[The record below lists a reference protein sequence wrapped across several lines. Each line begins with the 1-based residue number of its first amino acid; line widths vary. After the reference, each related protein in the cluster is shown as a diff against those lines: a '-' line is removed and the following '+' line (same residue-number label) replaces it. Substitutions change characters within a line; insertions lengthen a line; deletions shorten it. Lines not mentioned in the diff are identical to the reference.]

1 MPPTLTP
8 DSAPAPT
15 TAQAN
20 ALALQAARALL
31 AEERDRAARAL
42 PSLDPDW
49 RFLLALYE
57 AELDGRAL
65 NPAQAAEAAAI
76 PPEAVEPA
84 ADHFQSQDFLVR
96 APNGAL
102 RLTEE
107 ACEHMAVWVAALN
120 PIPGFNP
127 YRAAAGAPPPEPPPE
142 PPGSRW

>member
-1 MPPTLTP
+1 MPTEVLAS
-8 DSAPAPT
+8 D

-57 AELDGRAL
+57 AELEGRAL
-65 NPAQAAEAAAI
+65 TPAQAAEAAAI
-76 PPEAVEPA
+76 PPENVEPT

-96 APNGAL
+96 APGGAL

-107 ACEHMAVWVAALN
+107 ACEHMAS
-120 PIPGFNP
+120 GS
-127 YRAAAGAPPPEPPPE
+127 AP
-142 PPGSRW
+142 